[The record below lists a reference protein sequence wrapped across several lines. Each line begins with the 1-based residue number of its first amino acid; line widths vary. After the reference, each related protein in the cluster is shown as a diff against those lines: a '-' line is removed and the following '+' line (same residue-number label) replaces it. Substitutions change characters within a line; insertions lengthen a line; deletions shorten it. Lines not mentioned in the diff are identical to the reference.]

1 MAILPCLNV
10 SGPLCTWLSGGEEYR
25 GFQKSQHSQKQI
37 FPHLSTDVHKVKKSI
52 LSVKFSICQI
62 AYTHCMYA
70 SV

>member
-37 FPHLSTDVHKVKKSI
+37 FPHLSTDVHKYTCKEKYFVLEKC
-52 LSVKFSICQI
+52 FIC
-62 AYTHCMYA
+62 
-70 SV
+70 